1 MAAPAKKPGLFSRI
15 ETREDALKMARDA
28 AWGFLFVAGLH
39 AVLGVLMLPSALIDA
54 VALALLGLVLMKW
67 QSRTAA
73 VLLLIVSIAQA
84 GVTVSNQMGVTSLG
98 GKNIYLA
105 IIMLIVAARAV
116 EATFK
121 LHGQFARPAG
131 RVPNRAA
138 SVTPGR

>member
-1 MAAPAKKPGLFSRI
+1 MANPAKKKGLFSRI

-39 AVLGVLMLPSALIDA
+39 AVLGVLMLPSVLVDA
-54 VALALLGLVLMKW
+54 VALALLGLILMKW

-73 VLLLIVSIAQA
+73 VLLLLVSTAQA
-84 GVTVSNQMGVTSLG
+84 GVTVLNRMGVTAWG
-98 GKNIYLA
+98 GKNIVLA

-121 LHGQFARPAG
+121 LHGQFATPAG